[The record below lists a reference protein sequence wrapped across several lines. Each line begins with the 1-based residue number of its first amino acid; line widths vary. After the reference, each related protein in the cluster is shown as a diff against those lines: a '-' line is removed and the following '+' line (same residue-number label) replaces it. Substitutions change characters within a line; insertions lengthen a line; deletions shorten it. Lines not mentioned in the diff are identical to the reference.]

1 MKDRFPTLIALG
13 LLISLVL
20 GTWWAA
26 DYAQRAIPIDPPRR
40 VTHEPDSWAE
50 QFIML
55 RADEKGMPIN
65 RLDGE
70 LLQHYPDDDSYE
82 ITEPRAVGQR
92 AGSPTTVGTS
102 RRAFMDRDGAR
113 IIMREDAHLHRMAD
127 GERAAMDVRSEE
139 IIILPDEDVA
149 YTDQP
154 AQVFNGRS
162 RMNGTGMRYNNRTR
176 QLDVHSAT
184 GVEIAGSETGSI
196 TTRRRLDTNPTP

>member
-1 MKDRFPTLIALG
+1 MRDRFPTLIALG
-13 LLISLVL
+13 LLIALVL

-40 VTHEPDSWAE
+40 VTHEPDAWAE
-50 QFIML
+50 RFVML
-55 RADEKGMPIN
+55 RSDASGKPIN
-65 RLDGE
+65 RLEGA

-82 ITEPRAVGQR
+82 ITEPRAVGQQ
-92 AGSPTTVGTS
+92 AGNPVTIGTS
-102 RRAFMDRDGAR
+102 RKAYMDQDGAR

-139 IIILPDEDVA
+139 IIILPDEDLA
-149 YTDQP
+149 YTDKP
-154 AQVFNGRS
+154 AQVVNGRS

-184 GVEIAGSETGSI
+184 DVQISGADSGPISG
-196 TTRRRLDTNPTP
+196 RRRLNDNPTP